1 MLDPKRG
8 LYDTHIMVR
17 VWLGAGFDRE
27 HVNRLQLHFAFDLT
41 WGVGSGRLSNSNIAD
56 TVRSLFTQVLDFN
69 SLYPTIIQEYNICFT
84 TVQPG
89 TQREDDAVSDAC
101 TLCESLLSCS

>member
-1 MLDPKRG
+1 MNRLQMHFACESIADALRK
-8 LYDTHIMVR
+8 
-17 VWLGAGFDRE
+17 
-27 HVNRLQLHFAFDLT
+27 HVNRLQMHFNFDLT
-41 WGVGSGRLSNSNIAD
+41 WGVGRGRGSNSNIAD

-89 TQREDDAVSDAC
+89 TQREDDAVSVVKH
-101 TLCESLLSCS
+101 LILNPKP